1 MRSLVPSKTL
11 DTHLTP
17 SEFVNTVSR
26 RLGVDVMDS
35 GMPCC
40 FCGHHL
46 DAQGSHCFS
55 CRAGRDAT
63 RPISE
68 APNVLLDVF
77 TLDGRCRPVDILCIP
92 ALALARVLPNGA
104 RAVRTEPV
112 CMDIAV
118 INALGQDHWRHTA
131 VRAGSAADVY
141 SAAKAT
147 RNDISNKCWAE
158 GYRFWPIVHEIQG
171 GMAKKENERRLAKF
185 IQLWS
190 CCCDVST
197 EEKVSQFLNR
207 RILVFPVPCPAFLTI
222 RNFAGTPSARCQQQW
237 RRVLCCVIVHFSCAF
252 PWRAKYCWSTGAF
265 LHSGSR

>member
-1 MRSLVPSKTL
+1 MPSKTL
-11 DTHLTP
+11 DTYLTP

-46 DAQGSHCFS
+46 DAQGSHCLS
-55 CRAGRDAT
+55 CMAGGDATTLHNGVRDVYFDFCERAGL

-68 APNVLLDVF
+68 APNILLDVF
-77 TLDGRCRPVDILCIP
+77 TLDGRCRPADILCIP

-131 VRAGSAADVY
+131 VRAGSERGPPRMSTALRKLPATTSATNVGPQGIASGRLCMRSRAAWPRMR
-141 SAAKAT
+141 T
-147 RNDISNKCWAE
+147 R
-158 GYRFWPIVHEIQG
+158 P
-171 GMAKKENERRLAKF
+171 
-185 IQLWS
+185 
-190 CCCDVST
+190 
-197 EEKVSQFLNR
+197 
-207 RILVFPVPCPAFLTI
+207 
-222 RNFAGTPSARCQQQW
+222 
-237 RRVLCCVIVHFSCAF
+237 
-252 PWRAKYCWSTGAF
+252 
-265 LHSGSR
+265 